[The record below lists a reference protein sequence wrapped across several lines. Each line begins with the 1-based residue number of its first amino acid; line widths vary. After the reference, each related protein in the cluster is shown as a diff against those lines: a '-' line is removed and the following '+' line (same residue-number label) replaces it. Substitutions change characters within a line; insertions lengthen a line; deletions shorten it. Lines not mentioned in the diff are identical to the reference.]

1 MRLYS
6 GPLPFCGLRK
16 GYKMKKYLNWIIG
29 LVCCLLVSGVYYYI
43 NLPPINVHA
52 PSFWMFW
59 VIVIASFS
67 LPVGLFSALMG
78 KIKRTGSFGLMP
90 KILVMLILL
99 PVVFVV
105 LGGLFSSTFFNAK
118 RYAAVIDVQDAVFEE
133 DMPET
138 TTVTNIALMD
148 SESARILGN
157 RTLGSLSEVVSQ
169 YEAGRTYNQIN
180 YQGAPQKVTSLEYV
194 DFFKWF
200 NNRKQ
205 GVPGYIMV
213 DPVNNTASY
222 VKTPRSIKYVSSAY
236 FNDKLE
242 RKLRFEYPTKIFGS
256 YSFEIDEQGNPY
268 YIVSC
273 MKPRVGLFGAMD
285 VSEVIVFDPC
295 DGSSEIYSVQE
306 SPVWIDEVYTGAL
319 ATQKYN
325 WYGMYAGGYWNSV
338 IGNKDCKKTTD
349 DFGYITLEDDVWYF
363 TGVTSIVSDES
374 NIGFI
379 ITNARTGEYKFYPV
393 VGAEE
398 YSAMAAAEGEV
409 QEKGYRASFPA
420 LVNISGKA
428 SYILVLKD
436 DGGLVKLYALV
447 NVENYSIVATGQ
459 TQAEAISAYKKL
471 LVQNG
476 VVSGDGQENQ
486 QLEETVTVSEVRI
499 ASIEGSS
506 VVYLLTEDNVLYK
519 SYVSDDETLMMI
531 KTGDVVK
538 VQYTQT
544 ALPDVRYIDRWSF
557 AEEESADTQNPTE
570 QSTSPTGAE

>member
-1 MRLYS
+1 M
-6 GPLPFCGLRK
+6 
-16 GYKMKKYLNWIIG
+16 YK
-29 LVCCLLVSGVYYYI
+29 
-43 NLPPINVHA
+43 
-52 PSFWMFW
+52 
-59 VIVIASFS
+59 
-67 LPVGLFSALMG
+67 
-78 KIKRTGSFGLMP
+78 R
-90 KILVMLILL
+90 
-99 PVVFVV
+99 
-105 LGGLFSSTFFNAK
+105 
-118 RYAAVIDVQDAVFEE
+118 Q
-133 DMPET
+133 
-138 TTVTNIALMD
+138 
-148 SESARILGN
+148 
-157 RTLGSLSEVVSQ
+157 
-169 YEAGRTYNQIN
+169 
-180 YQGAPQKVTSLEYV
+180 
-194 DFFKWF
+194 
-200 NNRKQ
+200 
-205 GVPGYIMV
+205 
-213 DPVNNTASY
+213 
-222 VKTPRSIKYVSSAY
+222 
-236 FNDKLE
+236 
-242 RKLRFEYPTKIFGS
+242 
-256 YSFEIDEQGNPY
+256 
-268 YIVSC
+268 
-273 MKPRVGLFGAMD
+273 
-285 VSEVIVFDPC
+285 
-295 DGSSEIYSVQE
+295 
-306 SPVWIDEVYTGAL
+306 
-319 ATQKYN
+319 
-325 WYGMYAGGYWNSV
+325 
-338 IGNKDCKKTTD
+338 
-349 DFGYITLEDDVWYF
+349 VWYF

-486 QLEETVTVSEVRI
+486 QLEETVTVFEVRI